1 MQRNRIR
8 QRRDTDGIMA
18 LYPWDKVF
26 FDYMR
31 GRVYFEGNKDSR
43 LPEIFNRAASSSM
56 PMATDCKIMTVLPGT
71 PGALAGLQT
80 GDVITSV
87 NGETPADD
95 INQPV
100 FSSRLTL
107 NSI

>member
-1 MQRNRIR
+1 
-8 QRRDTDGIMA
+8 
-18 LYPWDKVF
+18 
-26 FDYMR
+26 MR
-31 GRVYFEGNKDSR
+31 GPVYFEGNKDSR
-43 LPEIFNRAASSSM
+43 LPEIFNRAGFIFDAHGHGLQ
-56 PMATDCKIMTVLPGT
+56 IMTVLPGT
-71 PGALAGLQT
+71 PGALLAGLQT

-100 FSSRLTL
+100 FSSRLAL

>member
-1 MQRNRIR
+1 
-8 QRRDTDGIMA
+8 
-18 LYPWDKVF
+18 
-26 FDYMR
+26 
-31 GRVYFEGNKDSR
+31 
-43 LPEIFNRAASSSM
+43 
-56 PMATDCKIMTVLPGT
+56 MTVLPGT

-100 FSSRLTL
+100 FSTRLRL

>member
-1 MQRNRIR
+1 
-8 QRRDTDGIMA
+8 
-18 LYPWDKVF
+18 
-26 FDYMR
+26 MR
-31 GRVYFEGNKDSR
+31 GPVYFEGNKDSR
-43 LPEIFNRAASSSM
+43 LPKIFNRAGFIFDANGHGLQ
-56 PMATDCKIMTVLPGT
+56 IMTVLPGT

-100 FSSRLTL
+100 FLQPPGTELHLTVQRRSNTL
-107 NSI
+107 EVSLKLKDIL